1 MPRTTHRMVEKDGQ
15 DSEGDRRAEAEVRM
29 IQYTREE
36 QGGESGQVVLDR
48 WQGGRGDRRT
58 DVMI

>member
-1 MPRTTHRMVEKDGQ
+1 MVEKDGQ

-29 IQYTREE
+29 IQYIREE